1 MLFLNHHQP
10 GLRVVCP
17 EAYGMSA
24 FLQRLQFNPELDN
37 GMLHPIPWLTVF
49 PLLFFFFNQDEVY
62 IFERYVSLLE
72 ASDSMLAVHT
82 FEK

>member
-1 MLFLNHHQP
+1 MECYIQFL
-10 GLRVVCP
+10 G
-17 EAYGMSA
+17 S
-24 FLQRLQFNPELDN
+24 QFSPS
-37 GMLHPIPWLTVF
+37 
-49 PLLFFFFNQDEVY
+49 FFFFNQDEVY

>member
-1 MLFLNHHQP
+1 VFVLFLNHHQP

-49 PLLFFFFNQDEVY
+49 PLLFFF
-62 IFERYVSLLE
+62 
-72 ASDSMLAVHT
+72 
-82 FEK
+82 